1 MKKFLLLTLAIFVL
15 SSCAVLD
22 YPKRVAGYSIANF
35 ENEQDGRFSFISD
48 LEPQKAYNKCNLF
61 LFENNLQVNFENK
74 KKLYI
79 VASKFSLIYEH
90 TLDSTEVAF
99 FITKTDDNKT
109 KIEVISNNVRLAKFV
124 YNKLSEYFKK

>member
-1 MKKFLLLTLAIFVL
+1 MKKLILFISFIFVM

-35 ENEQDGRFSFISD
+35 ENEQDGRFAFVSD
-48 LEPQKAYNKCNLF
+48 LEPKKAYNKCNLF

-79 VASKFSLIYEH
+79 VASKFSLIFEH

-99 FITKTDDNKT
+99 FVSQTDDKKT

>member
-1 MKKFLLLTLAIFVL
+1 MKKILLLSIAVVL
-15 SSCAVLD
+15 FSSCAVLD
-22 YPKRVAGYSIANF
+22 YPKRVAGYSTANF
-35 ENEQDGRFSFISD
+35 ENEQDGRFAFTSD

-79 VASKFSLIYEH
+79 VASKFSLIYEY

-99 FITKTDDNKT
+99 FITKTDDNKS
-109 KIEVISNNVRLAKFV
+109 KVEVVSNNVRLAKFV